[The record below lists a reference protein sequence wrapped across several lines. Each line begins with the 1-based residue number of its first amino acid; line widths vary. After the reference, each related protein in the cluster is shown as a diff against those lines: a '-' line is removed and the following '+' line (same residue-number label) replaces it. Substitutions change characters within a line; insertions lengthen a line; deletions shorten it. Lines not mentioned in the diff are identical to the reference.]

1 MHSHFIPGIDDG
13 AKTIED
19 SVNLITAMHDFGYTK
34 IITTPH
40 IMGDNYKNTPEIIL
54 GGLENV
60 KKAIAE
66 KGLNI
71 NIELEAASEY
81 YIDYDFE
88 KKIENEKLLTFGKNY
103 VLVEVSYLNAPE
115 NLYNIIFQMQI
126 KGYKVVLAHP
136 ERYNYWHDDFEMYES
151 FIDRGV
157 HLQVNINSLTGYY
170 SAETKLIAEELIDKN
185 MISFIGSD
193 CHRMDHIEV
202 IKKAVYE
209 KHFEKLLGSGKLLN
223 NTL

>member
-40 IMGDNYKNTPEIIL
+40 IMGDNYRNTPEIIL
-54 GGLENV
+54 SGLKNV
-60 KKAIAE
+60 KKAVAE
-66 KGLNI
+66 KGI
-71 NIELEAASEY
+71 KIELEAASEY

-88 KKIENEKLLTFGKNY
+88 KKIEKEPLLTFGKNY

-115 NLYNIIFQMQI
+115 NLYKIIFQMQL

-136 ERYNYWHDDFEMYES
+136 ERYNYWHDNFEMYEN
-151 FIDRGV
+151 FIDRNV
-157 HLQVNINSLTGYY
+157 YLQVNINSLTGYY
-170 SAETKLIAEELIDKN
+170 SQETKKIAEELINKN

-193 CHRMDHIEV
+193 CHRKDHIEV

-209 KHFEKLLGSGKLLN
+209 KHFEKLLSSGKLLN

>member
-19 SVNLITAMHDFGYTK
+19 SVNLITAMHDFGYKK

-40 IMGDNYKNTPEIIL
+40 SMGDNYKNTPEIIL
-54 GGLENV
+54 GGLQKV
-60 KKAIAE
+60 KKAVAE
-66 KGLNI
+66 KGI
-71 NIELEAASEY
+71 NIELEAAAEY

-88 KKIENEKLLTFGKNY
+88 KKLENEPLLSFGKNY
-103 VLVEVSYLNAPE
+103 VLVEVSYLNAPD
-115 NLYNIIFQMQI
+115 NLYNIIFQMQL

-136 ERYNYWHDDFEMYES
+136 ERYNYWHDNFEMYET
-151 FIDRGV
+151 FIDRSV
-157 HLQVNINSLTGYY
+157 YLQVNINSLTGYY
-170 SAETKLIAEELIDKN
+170 SQETKKIAEELINKN

-193 CHRMDHIEV
+193 CHRKDHIEV

-209 KHFEKLLGSGKLLN
+209 KHFEKLLSSGKLLN